1 MDTQTPGSRGGFHS
15 ATLAT
20 FARSLRFRSTLSLP
34 CSIRRFVEPPRYAL
48 RLRNRISLPDKQ
60 FPRMFHVE
68 HSGGAVLVRG
78 GGGGDVSPGLLREVL
93 AEAGI
98 PAFPE
103 AAEQLALHANEMLR
117 WNRSIRL
124 TAITDPVEVAVKHVA
139 DSLLLL
145 RFAPFPGHI
154 LDFGSGAGYPG
165 IPLALYLPGARV
177 TVLEASV
184 KKCAFLSRARGL
196 LRLSNVNVVQGRAEE
211 RKRLP
216 LPSHDHIVTRATAS
230 PGKVVPLLSPYLAD
244 GGRFLFMMG
253 PGARKD
259 LPGSLPGT
267 VTRRERFHL
276 PRGMGERE
284 IVEIEPAGR

>member
-1 MDTQTPGSRGGFHS
+1 
-15 ATLAT
+15 
-20 FARSLRFRSTLSLP
+20 
-34 CSIRRFVEPPRYAL
+34 
-48 RLRNRISLPDKQ
+48 
-60 FPRMFHVE
+60 MFHVE
-68 HSGGAVLVRG
+68 HSGRVVIVRSG
-78 GGGGDVSPGLLREVL
+78 GGGEVSPDLLGDIL

-98 PAFPE
+98 PAFQG
-103 AAEQLALHANEMLR
+103 AASLLALHANEMLR

-145 RFAPFPGHI
+145 RFAPFPGRI

-184 KKCAFLSRARGL
+184 KKCAFLSRVRGML
-196 LRLSNVNVVQGRAEE
+196 QLSNVDVVHARVEE

-216 LPSHDHIVTRATAS
+216 LSPQDHIVTRATAS
-230 PGKVVPLLSPYLAD
+230 AVEVIPLLSPYLAD

-253 PGARKD
+253 PGGRENA
-259 LPGSLPGT
+259 PGDLPGT
-267 VTRRERFHL
+267 VTRRERFRL
-276 PRGMGERE
+276 PRGMGDRE
-284 IVEIEPAGR
+284 IVEIEPVGL

>member
-1 MDTQTPGSRGGFHS
+1 MV
-15 ATLAT
+15 
-20 FARSLRFRSTLSLP
+20 RS
-34 CSIRRFVEPPRYAL
+34 
-48 RLRNRISLPDKQ
+48 
-60 FPRMFHVE
+60 
-68 HSGGAVLVRG
+68 G
-78 GGGGDVSPGLLREVL
+78 GGGEVSPGLLREIL

-98 PAFPE
+98 PVFPG
-103 AAEQLALHANEMLR
+103 AASLLALHANEMLR

-124 TAITDPVEVAVKHVA
+124 TAITDPLEVAVKHVA

-145 RFAPFPGHI
+145 RFAPFPGRI

-165 IPLALYLPGARV
+165 IPLALYLPGARI

-184 KKCAFLSRARGL
+184 KKCAFLSRARRML
-196 LRLSNVNVVQGRAEE
+196 QLSNVDIVQSRAEE

-216 LPSHDHIVTRATAS
+216 LPPHDHIVTRATAS
-230 PGKVVPLLSPYLAD
+230 AAEVIPLLSPYLAD

-253 PGARKD
+253 PGVR
-259 LPGSLPGT
+259 GRTSGNLPGT

-284 IVEIEPAGR
+284 IVEIEPAGKE

>member
-1 MDTQTPGSRGGFHS
+1 M
-15 ATLAT
+15 
-20 FARSLRFRSTLSLP
+20 
-34 CSIRRFVEPPRYAL
+34 
-48 RLRNRISLPDKQ
+48 
-60 FPRMFHVE
+60 
-68 HSGGAVLVRG
+68 RG
-78 GGGGDVSPGLLREVL
+78 GGGEGVSPDLLREVL

-98 PAFPE
+98 PVFPG
-103 AAEQLALHANEMLR
+103 AADQLAVHANEMLR

-124 TAITDPVEVAVKHVA
+124 TAITDPVAVAVKHVA

-145 RFAPFPGHI
+145 RFAPFPGRI

-184 KKCAFLSRARGL
+184 KKCAFLSRARGM
-196 LRLSNVNVVQGRAEE
+196 LRLSNVDVVQARAEE
-211 RKRLP
+211 RKRLHLAP
-216 LPSHDHIVTRATAS
+216 HDHIVTRATA
-230 PGKVVPLLSPYLAD
+230 PAGKVIPLLSPYLAD

-253 PGARKD
+253 PGARED
-259 LPGSLPGT
+259 ASEELPAT

-284 IVEIEPAGR
+284 IVEIESAGPDPPPEPRDTKP

>member
-1 MDTQTPGSRGGFHS
+1 
-15 ATLAT
+15 
-20 FARSLRFRSTLSLP
+20 
-34 CSIRRFVEPPRYAL
+34 
-48 RLRNRISLPDKQ
+48 
-60 FPRMFHVE
+60 MFHVE
-68 HSGGAVLVRG
+68 HSGGASKVRG
-78 GGGGDVSPGLLREVL
+78 GGGGEVSAGLLREVL
-93 AEAGI
+93 SEAGI
-98 PAFPE
+98 PDFPG
-103 AAEQLALHANEMLR
+103 AVEQLVLHANEMLR

-145 RFAPFPGHI
+145 RFAPFPGRI

-184 KKCAFLSRARGL
+184 KKCAFLSRARGM
-196 LRLSNVNVVQGRAEE
+196 LRLSNVAVVQARAEE

-216 LPSHDHIVTRATAS
+216 LPPHDHIVTRATAS
-230 PGKVVPLLSPYLAD
+230 AGKIIPLLSSYLAD
-244 GGRFLFMMG
+244 GGRFLLMMG
-253 PGARKD
+253 PGARESA
-259 LPGSLPGT
+259 PGDLPGT